1 MLVQASCF
9 RFNIVLQP
17 IYYYTQV
24 MSLTPHFDPLTSLG
38 LQLSPTPS
46 PTPGHRRNSS
56 SSELSSR
63 HSVKPAT
70 GPHPQKNI
78 PAAHGATIYQQH
90 KVPRQP
96 KKLRSR
102 LTGLATPFHVD
113 IRRRPQGVLPLS
125 RLPSQTL
132 KGKTKLQRRTP
143 NVDTVGNKPANYKP
157 MFRREFWGDAAG
169 SARPEL
175 LTLDIPKSAS
185 PLESYIA
192 ATTPSHRQSQ
202 PGGSEGPLRISD
214 GHLSSPIRFPV
225 QGEPFSAWARP
236 SNYGVASKEGPT
248 PIGYRQRNDVDI
260 HEWYGITH
268 TSLISEH
275 LDEHLGGP
283 VESDNGM
290 ADLIGNSWDTDS
302 CEGDIDMQRSD
313 AEGDDN
319 PGEKSDANVMME
331 GGDKA
336 YESGDSDGSSGCRD
350 SNANS
355 ENGDSANDNSTR
367 DNGSAPNISERS
379 STEDGETDSVQTTGR
394 SSPASSQ
401 ETISRKRLLSFLA
414 RDIKYIRKQPQ
425 DAPCTKGDIQ
435 MILDHLHRIV
445 KLEENQTIHEKTC
458 SRGARPSIPDKRKM
472 PSLPT
477 DHRNPANM
485 TMKAHLKMKNC
496 QYESEDPMTYLKVQ
510 FMTSSREKKNKKRGK
525 KSG

>member
-1 MLVQASCF
+1 
-9 RFNIVLQP
+9 
-17 IYYYTQV
+17 

-46 PTPGHRRNSS
+46 AMLGHRHNSS
-56 SSELSSR
+56 SLELSSCR
-63 HSVKPAT
+63 SVKPAT
-70 GPHPQKNI
+70 GPHTQKNI
-78 PAAHGATIYQQH
+78 PATQAAFVRSPTNRLH
-90 KVPRQP
+90 K
-96 KKLRSR
+96 
-102 LTGLATPFHVD
+102 
-113 IRRRPQGVLPLS
+113 
-125 RLPSQTL
+125 
-132 KGKTKLQRRTP
+132 
-143 NVDTVGNKPANYKP
+143 
-157 MFRREFWGDAAG
+157 GDAAG
-169 SARPEL
+169 SARPDL
-175 LTLDIPKSAS
+175 LTLDIPTSAS
-185 PLESYIA
+185 PLKSYIV

-202 PGGSEGPLRISD
+202 PGGSEGPLQISD

-236 SNYGVASKEGPT
+236 SNYGVASKERPT

-268 TSLISEH
+268 
-275 LDEHLGGP
+275 LGGP

-290 ADLIGNSWDTDS
+290 ADLIGHSWDTDS
-302 CEGDIDMQRSD
+302 SGGGIDMRRSD

-319 PGEKSDANVMME
+319 PGEKSDANIMME

-336 YESGDSDGSSGCRD
+336 YNSGDSDGSSGCGD

-355 ENGDSANDNSTR
+355 EIGDSANDSSTR
-367 DNGSAPNISERS
+367 DNGSAPNVSERS
-379 STEDGETDSVQTTGR
+379 STEDSETDSVQTMGR

-445 KLEENQTIHEKTC
+445 KLEENQTIHEKTRSC
-458 SRGARPSIPDKRKM
+458 GTRPSIPDKRKM

-485 TMKAHLKMKNC
+485 TMKVHLKMKNC
-496 QYESEDPMTYLKVQ
+496 QYESEGPMAYLKVQ
-510 FMTSSREKKNKKRGK
+510 FMTSSRERKNKKRGK

>member
-1 MLVQASCF
+1 M
-9 RFNIVLQP
+9 P
-17 IYYYTQV
+17 V
-24 MSLTPHFDPLTSLG
+24 MSLTPHFDPLTSLK
-38 LQLSPTPS
+38 LQLFPTPS
-46 PTPGHRRNSS
+46 PAPRHRRNSS

-63 HSVKPAT
+63 CPVKPAT

-78 PAAHGATIYQQH
+78 PAAQGATVYQQH
-90 KVPRQP
+90 KVLRPP

-113 IRRRPQGVLPLS
+113 IRPPTRC
-125 RLPSQTL
+125 
-132 KGKTKLQRRTP
+132 KTKLQRRTP
-143 NVDTVGNKPANYKP
+143 NVDTVLGNKPANYKP

-169 SARPEL
+169 SARPDL
-175 LTLDIPKSAS
+175 LTPDIPTSAS

-202 PGGSEGPLRISD
+202 PGGSEGPLRVFD
-214 GHLSSPIRFPV
+214 GHPSSPIRFPV

-236 SNYGVASKEGPT
+236 SNYGVCAVTLATKYFRDVRLLPTQVASKEGPT
-248 PIGYRQRNDVDI
+248 PIGYRQCNDVDI
-260 HEWYGITH
+260 HEWYGISH
-268 TSLISEH
+268 TSLTSEH
-275 LDEHLGGP
+275 LDEHLSGP

-290 ADLIGNSWDTDS
+290 ADLIGNSWDNDS
-302 CEGDIDMQRSD
+302 SGGDINMQRSD

-319 PGEKSDANVMME
+319 PGETSDANVMITE

-336 YESGDSDGSSGCRD
+336 YDSGDSDGSSRCGD
-350 SNANS
+350 GNANS
-355 ENGDSANDNSTR
+355 ENGDSTNDNSTG

-379 STEDGETDSVQTTGR
+379 STEDGETDGAQTTGR

-414 RDIKYIRKQPQ
+414 RDIKCIRKQPQ

-435 MILDHLHRIV
+435 MMLDHLHRVV
-445 KLEENQTIHEKTC
+445 KLEENQTIHKKTR
-458 SRGARPSIPDKRKM
+458 SRSTRPSIPDKRKV

-477 DHRNPANM
+477 DHRKRANM

-496 QYESEDPMTYLKVQ
+496 QYESEDPVAYLKVQ
-510 FMTSSREKKNKKRGK
+510 IMTSSREKKNKRRGK
-525 KSG
+525 ESG

>member
-1 MLVQASCF
+1 
-9 RFNIVLQP
+9 
-17 IYYYTQV
+17 

-63 HSVKPAT
+63 RPVNPAT
-70 GPHPQKNI
+70 EPHPQKNI
-78 PAAHGATIYQQH
+78 PAAQGAMVYQQH

-96 KKLRSR
+96 KKSRSR

-125 RLPSQTL
+125 RLPSRTL

-143 NVDTVGNKPANYKP
+143 NIDTVGNEPEP
-157 MFRREFWGDAAG
+157 MFRREFWARFWGDAAG
-169 SARPEL
+169 SARTDS
-175 LTLDIPKSAS
+175 LTPDIPTSAS

-202 PGGSEGPLRISD
+202 PGGSEGSLRISD
-214 GHLSSPIRFPV
+214 GHPSSPIRFPV
-225 QGEPFSAWARP
+225 QGEPFSAGARP

-248 PIGYRQRNDVDI
+248 PIGYRQCNDVDI
-260 HEWYGITH
+260 HEWNGISH

-290 ADLIGNSWDTDS
+290 ADLIGNSWDNDS
-302 CEGDIDMQRSD
+302 SEGDIDMQRSD
-313 AEGDDN
+313 AEGDDS
-319 PGEKSDANVMME
+319 PGEKSESNVMIME

-336 YESGDSDGSSGCRD
+336 YDSGDSDGSSRCGD

-355 ENGDSANDNSTR
+355 ENSDSTNDNSTG
-367 DNGSAPNISERS
+367 DIGSAPNISERN
-379 STEDGETDSVQTTGR
+379 STEDGETDGAQTTGR

-414 RDIKYIRKQPQ
+414 RDIKCIRKQPQ

-435 MILDHLHRIV
+435 MILDYLHRVV
-445 KLEENQTIHEKTC
+445 KLEENQTIHKRTR
-458 SRGARPSIPDKRKM
+458 SRGTRPSIPDKRKV

-477 DHRNPANM
+477 DHRNRANM

-496 QYESEDPMTYLKVQ
+496 QYESEDPVAYLKVQ
-510 FMTSSREKKNKKRGK
+510 IMTSSREKKNKKRGK
-525 KSG
+525 ESG